1 MFWCAVFAALL
12 FALVWVLSP
21 QQAPIIAYKL
31 ALIHLAAFAA
41 YWIDRWVFPYARPDA
56 TIREWGDY
64 LPSAIVYASAL
75 LRRAIIVAAAMLAV
89 GLGL

>member
-12 FALVWVLSP
+12 FGLVWVLSP
-21 QQAPIIAYKL
+21 QQAPVIAYKL

-41 YWIDRWVFPYARPDA
+41 YWIDRWAFPYARPDA
-56 TIREWGDY
+56 FMTSRTTF
-64 LPSAIVYASAL
+64 ASRSVFAAAQI
-75 LRRAIIVAAAMLAV
+75 RRAIIIAAAMLAV

>member
-41 YWIDRWVFPYARPDA
+41 YWIDRWTFPYARPD
-56 TIREWGDY
+56 R
-64 LPSAIVYASAL
+64 PAIGAKDFSPLQYAAAQI
-75 LRRAIIVAAAMLAV
+75 RRAIIVAAAMLAV